1 MDPKH
6 SKPSGPHAAIRR
18 RTKVAGAH
26 NAVLRGIGFA
36 IVSGEFPGGSP
47 LPAKEVLMRRYGV
60 SNTPLREAL
69 QSLASKGLIAAR
81 TKVGTWVRDEAD
93 WNMFDPDILA
103 WRLEVGI
110 DKAFLAK
117 LFEIRQ
123 TLEPAAA
130 AIAAGRRTE
139 SQIAELRALIEAMAT
154 ASADRLAFTEVD
166 VAFHLLVLSASG
178 NPFMQSI
185 GALIRTAL
193 AASFTSSSPTDDPE
207 RAVGAVAQHGRI
219 AEAIA
224 AGDAQEAAEAMM
236 TVIRQG
242 WTNNGGRFEQL
253 AHLALEHFAIPPP
266 QAASRRDRRSPAR
279 PDEMERPAG
288 EVASTQPTSG

>member
-1 MDPKH
+1 MGRTGRNLSPAGLDPRPRSRETSAK
-6 SKPSGPHAAIRR
+6 
-18 RTKVAGAH
+18 
-26 NAVLRGIGFA
+26 NAVLKGIGFA

-47 LPAKEVLMRRYGV
+47 LPSKEVLMQRFGV

-69 QSLASKGLIAAR
+69 QSLSSKGLVAAK

-110 DKAFLAK
+110 DRPFLAK

-130 AIAAGRRTE
+130 AIAAWRRT
-139 SQIAELRALIEAMAT
+139 AEQVDQLRALVDVMAQ
-154 ASADRLAFTEVD
+154 AKRDVEAFTAAD
-166 VAFHLLVLSASG
+166 VAFHLLVLTASR

-193 AASFTSSSPTDDPE
+193 AASFTSSAPTDDPD
-207 RAVGAVAQHGRI
+207 RASGAVVQHADV

-224 AGDAQEAAEAMM
+224 RGDAQEAADAMM
-236 TVIRQG
+236 VVIRQG
-242 WTNNGGRFEQL
+242 WFNNGGTLDGL
-253 AHLALEHFAIPPP
+253 ARLDMQSFALPDIAT
-266 QAASRRDRRSPAR
+266 ASSGYSLSRRRIPGISA
-279 PDEMERPAG
+279 
-288 EVASTQPTSG
+288 